1 MKHEMPQLPYAQDA
15 LAPKM
20 SKETFE
26 YHYGKHLQA
35 YINNLNDL
43 IKETK
48 FEDLSLE
55 EIVKTSDGPIF
66 NNAAQTWNHTFF
78 FLSFSPNP
86 KKKPEGKLAEAIE
99 RDFGSF
105 EAMKEQFTKA
115 ASGLFG
121 SGWAWLSADKEG
133 KLSISQESNA
143 GTPLKKGLTPIM
155 TCDVWEHAYY
165 IDYRNKRADFIAG
178 FWDILDWGIV
188 EKRYK

>member
-43 IKETK
+43 IKGTK